1 MECYAAIEK
10 MKFLNE
16 LIKNNLQDIMLS
28 KKATVEYVI
37 CSH

>member
-10 MKFLNE
+10 MKFPNE
-16 LIKNNLQDIMLS
+16 SIKNNLQDIRLS